1 MVNPGL
7 DTRET
12 QPTRAGGRSQAGH
25 WGHPGIKPIQCH
37 KSLAAGKTHPVTEN
51 TEGRDLGGPR
61 LGEVVAGAPYQ
72 RYLRLF
78 QAFDIAAGPAAL
90 CTSSA
95 VLSNSEGVRAS
106 RAAHSTGVTP
116 RTATQNGGGHA

>member
-12 QPTRAGGRSQAGH
+12 QPTRAGGRNQAGH

-61 LGEVVAGAPYQ
+61 LGEVVAGAPCQ
-72 RYLRLF
+72 RYLPLIT
-78 QAFDIAAGPAAL
+78 ACDIAEAPALTSAL
-90 CTSSA
+90 
-95 VLSNSEGVRAS
+95 LSDSEGVRAS
-106 RAAHSTGVTP
+106 RAAHSTGVTSRP
-116 RTATQNGGGHA
+116 ATQNGGGHG